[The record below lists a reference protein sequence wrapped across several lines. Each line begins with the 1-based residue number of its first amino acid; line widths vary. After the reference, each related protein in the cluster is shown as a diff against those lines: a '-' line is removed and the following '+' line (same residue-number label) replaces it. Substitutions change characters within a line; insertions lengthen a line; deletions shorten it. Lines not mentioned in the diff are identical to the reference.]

1 VKAGSIIPILNYKL
15 DRMSIYEAIND
26 DIRLE
31 VFPMVSSER
40 LN

>member
-1 VKAGSIIPILNYKL
+1 
-15 DRMSIYEAIND
+15 MSIYEAIND

-31 VFPMVSSER
+31 VFPTVSNER